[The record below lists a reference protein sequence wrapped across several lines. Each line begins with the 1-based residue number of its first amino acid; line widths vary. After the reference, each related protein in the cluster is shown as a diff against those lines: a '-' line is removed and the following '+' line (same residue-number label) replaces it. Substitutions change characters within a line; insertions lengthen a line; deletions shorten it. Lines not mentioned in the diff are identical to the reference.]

1 VFVSL
6 VADEALKGKL
16 AALTAYGGPW
26 PPRRPP
32 TRRLQAAKAMPSRQS
47 PRIWS

>member
-1 VFVSL
+1 
-6 VADEALKGKL
+6 VANAALKGKL

-32 TRRLQAAKAMPSRQS
+32 AQRR
-47 PRIWS
+47 